1 MFPQQ
6 TRTIVYLKS
15 DLNISYMFPQ
25 QTRTIVYL
33 KSDLNISYNIDV
45 PSAN

>member
-6 TRTIVYLKS
+6 TRIIVYLKS
-15 DLNISYMFPQ
+15 GLNISYMFPQ

-33 KSDLNISYNIDV
+33 KLDLNISYNIDV